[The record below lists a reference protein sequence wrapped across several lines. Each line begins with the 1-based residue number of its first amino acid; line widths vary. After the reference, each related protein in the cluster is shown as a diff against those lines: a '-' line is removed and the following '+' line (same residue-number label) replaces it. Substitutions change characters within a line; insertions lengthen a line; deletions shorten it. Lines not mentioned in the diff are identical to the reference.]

1 MNVARTRW
9 YSPWLAGLQ
18 SAIAVL
24 AALTVVGAGVVRG
37 DAAEPWS
44 VADRPLAE
52 ALAELAQAAP
62 TSPGPGLGYDVAT
75 GPAARIAVTC
85 TLVGSDHRTQTQALA
100 HAAGLWWCP
109 TPHGDELTALRT
121 VPRSTLVVRTHS
133 SALLRDQ
140 LAEPLARRLLAPWL
154 GVGVETH
161 AADGQGEGTLS
172 YDPEHGDWTAVLD
185 AAGQSRLVSLLT
197 LLQRPLPQ
205 VPDLL
210 PPAGQLPPDLPLA
223 GTLPAGAWAAWCRA
237 LSAATASSVSL
248 APDVIAGAAPEVVL
262 HGTVSD
268 LPALLVASKL
278 YVRAIDQVLCLGR
291 TPPQPRLHPAL
302 RCGLAVIPLNHLLP
316 TPEQG
321 ATVAQAVAP
330 LVPAEPG
337 WGLQWLP
344 ASQSLLIAADPATI
358 HRVLDALDQLDR
370 LGFAAGIA
378 AIIHLEGG

>member
-1 MNVARTRW
+1 MSVVGTRW
-9 YSPWLAGLQ
+9 YGPWLADLHR
-18 SAIAVL
+18 AIAIL
-24 AALTVVGAGVVRG
+24 AALTVVGVSAVRA

-75 GPAARIAVTC
+75 GPAARIPVTC
-85 TLVGSDHRTQTQALA
+85 TLVGSDHRAQIQALA

-109 TPHGDELTALRT
+109 TPRGDELTALRT
-121 VPRSTLVVRTHS
+121 VPRGALVVRTHS
-133 SALLRDQ
+133 SALLRDER
-140 LAEPLARRLLAPWL
+140 AEPLARRLLAPWL
-154 GVGVETH
+154 GVGAETH
-161 AADGQGEGTLS
+161 AADGRGEGTLS

-185 AAGQSRLVSLLT
+185 AAGQARLVSLLA
-197 LLQRPLPQ
+197 LLQRPMPQ

-210 PPAGQLPPDLPLA
+210 PPPGQLPPDLPLS
-223 GTLPAGAWAAWCRA
+223 GTLPAGAWAAWGRA

-248 APDVIAGAAPEVVL
+248 APDVLSGAAPAVAL

-268 LPALLVASKL
+268 LPALLAASGL
-278 YVRAIDQVLCLGR
+278 QVRAIDQVLCIGH

-302 RCGLAVIPLNHLLP
+302 RCGFAVIPLSHLLP

-344 ASQSLLIAADPATI
+344 ATQSLLVAADAATI

-378 AIIHLEGG
+378 AIAHPEGG